1 MDIILTLSLSDKIFK
16 YIWNLNKN
24 QFLIDTIWAIV
35 GRYIKKKIQSIS
47 FFTSIV
53 HPIFKREN
61 YNQCISGKGR
71 SNKKNFKLSP
81 KPISNPSRYVIQ
93 FYFLSIFL
101 FISLDVKSFFL
112 DQKQFYVNG
121 ALHKSFNNIL
131 WILKQY
137 GIQEGLWLWD
147 DYY

>member
-1 MDIILTLSLSDKIFK
+1 MKFKQKSISDWHYLSYCRKI
-16 YIWNLNKN
+16 Y
-24 QFLIDTIWAIV
+24 
-35 GRYIKKKIQSIS
+35 KKKIQSIS
-47 FFTSIV
+47 FFTWIV

-71 SNKKNFKLSP
+71 SNTKKKINFKLSP

-101 FISLDVKSFFL
+101 FISLDVKSFFFRPKAIWCEWCVA
-112 DQKQFYVNG
+112 QKFQ
-121 ALHKSFNNIL
+121 HIL